1 MRAQFH
7 AVKVGIPIGLDVLAD
22 KCCKDVEAEENAYP
36 IMMFG
41 VMTVADGLHSD
52 CQSTINKKGVRS
64 CKRSLNGGG
73 SML

>member
-1 MRAQFH
+1 
-7 AVKVGIPIGLDVLAD
+7 LAD

-36 IMMFG
+36 IMIFG
-41 VMTVADGLHSD
+41 VMAVAGGRIVNPPL
-52 CQSTINKKGVRS
+52 IKKGVRS